1 MEGNEDISLTWRQRC
16 WPGRPVVQ
24 SNYWAPKMG
33 SLKFRWTHRGERY
46 ELNKMKPNREVIQN
60 IVTITSRSLIHTL
73 CPLSPSYKII
83 KLVPFTESTHIPK
96 PFPPDL
102 ESLETLIFPLL
113 GSAWFG
119 DSRHDRII
127 QLWQKYHKGTHLSV
141 GPSVCC
147 HPPSPQT
154 LKRILCYSKCY
165 KPKELHSSP
174 FQMGWRKVQNKRWCF
189 RTKPSPWKHN
199 WRI

>member
-1 MEGNEDISLTWRQRC
+1 
-16 WPGRPVVQ
+16 
-24 SNYWAPKMG
+24 MG
-33 SLKFRWTHRGERY
+33 SLKFRWTHIEERY
-46 ELNKMKPNREVIQN
+46 KLNKMKPNREVIQN
-60 IVTITSRSLIHTL
+60 IVTISSRSLIHTL

-96 PFPPDL
+96 PLPPDL

-154 LKRILCYSKCY
+154 LKRILCYSSVTSRRSY
-165 KPKELHSSP
+165 THPHSRGDEGRSRIID
-174 FQMGWRKVQNKRWCF
+174 GASVQNPVPGSTTDES
-189 RTKPSPWKHN
+189 RTSRPWVIVASPLSYALELLTEN
-199 WRI
+199 P